1 ACRFILSVCGQSSWE
16 YGTRAPAF
24 FGKAE
29 MGPIRFQREKFA
41 GSLCLRR
48 PRFVRVTSFRPNR
61 GSKHRLSHDL

>member
-1 ACRFILSVCGQSSWE
+1 DTEIGQVFIQ
-16 YGTRAPAF
+16 RAPAF

-48 PRFVRVTSFRPNR
+48 PQFVRVTSFRPNR
-61 GSKHRLSHDL
+61 GL